1 MICVC
6 VRVCVAH
13 TLFDPSS
20 CYARTD
26 YALLTCF
33 AVQSSSASDEE
44 IAKCFKLFDNDA
56 TGSITLKNLFHAR
69 SILGMDDVTDAQLEN
84 MMKQADRSGSG
95 SISLAD
101 FVRLM
106 RKKGKGLVGCD
117 EPDED
122 DITDAMAEALLPDPL
137 SAARR
142 QALMKVRLC
151 GWW

>member
-1 MICVC
+1 MIDLLLADDDLSTRTCGV
-6 VRVCVAH
+6 
-13 TLFDPSS
+13 PSH
-20 CYARTD
+20 
-26 YALLTCF
+26 CF
-33 AVQSSSASDEE
+33 YRCS
-44 IAKCFKLFDNDA
+44 
-56 TGSITLKNLFHAR
+56 
-69 SILGMDDVTDAQLEN
+69 DAQLEN